1 MHSTFSKIFKR
12 VLDWFDLKIFH
23 KTSSS
28 NIQIDALDGIRGLAI
43 IFVLLSHFNN
53 YDFRLIPGFS
63 FSGIGKAGV
72 YLFFVLSS
80 FLLTSSFLIK
90 PAHDLKRVQTYKIY
104 FIRRFFRIFPLFT
117 LILIIS
123 LFFSQVLHTSFSF
136 YQITLSNFLN
146 HVLLQ
151 QGNSVL
157 WSIPVEFK
165 YYFVLPLVVIIFYLL
180 LKKRT
185 VPAIAFST
193 CIIILTMII
202 FPPEGSLEND
212 VSLIYYLPIFL
223 CGSLGALLHY
233 NFQKSLLKD
242 KIEMKIF
249 CEGIAVISSL
259 LVLTTIPNLYS
270 IIIGSIVSRT
280 YFSKYFLMYGIIWT
294 IFILGVLNGEGKLK
308 TLFSQ
313 KILRLIG
320 ICSFSIY
327 LWHSLVM
334 DFFINIL
341 NQNRTY
347 LISFII
353 VLAIFA
359 ISIFSYIYIEK
370 PFLSYG
376 VKNKLP

>member
-1 MHSTFSKIFKR
+1 MHSTFSKILKR

-23 KTSSS
+23 KISSS

-80 FLLTSSFLIK
+80 FLLTYSFLIK
-90 PAHDLKRVQTYKIY
+90 PANALKKVQTYKIY

-117 LILIIS
+117 LILIMS
-123 LFFSQVLHTSFSF
+123 LFLSQVLHTNFSS

-146 HVLLQ
+146 HLLLQ

-165 YYFVLPLVVIIFYLL
+165 YYFLLPLVVIIFYLL

-193 CIIILTMII
+193 VIVILTMII

-223 CGSLGALLHY
+223 CGSLGALLHH
-233 NFQKSLLKD
+233 NFQKSFLKD

-249 CEGIAVISSL
+249 CEGIAVIRFL
-259 LVLTTIPNLYS
+259 LVLTTIPNMYS
-270 IIIGSIVSRT
+270 LIIGSIVSRT

-308 TLFSQ
+308 TLF
-313 KILRLIG
+313 
-320 ICSFSIY
+320 
-327 LWHSLVM
+327 
-334 DFFINIL
+334 
-341 NQNRTY
+341 
-347 LISFII
+347 
-353 VLAIFA
+353 FA
-359 ISIFSYIYIEK
+359 KDIK
-370 PFLSYG
+370 TVRNL
-376 VKNKLP
+376 

>member
-1 MHSTFSKIFKR
+1 MHCTFSKIFKR
-12 VLDWFDLKIFH
+12 VSDWFDLNVFE

-53 YDFRLIPGFS
+53 YDFRVIPGFS

-80 FLLTSSFLIK
+80 FLLTNSFLIK
-90 PAHDLKRVQTYKIY
+90 PVSDIKKVQTYKIF

-123 LFFSQVLHTSFSF
+123 LFLSQVLHTSFSS
-136 YQITLSNFLN
+136 YQITLSNFFY
-146 HVLLQ
+146 HILLQ

-180 LKKRT
+180 FKKRT

-193 CIIILTMII
+193 VIILLTMII
-202 FPPEGSLEND
+202 FPPAGSLEND

-223 CGSLGALLHY
+223 CGSLGALLHH

-249 CEGIAVISSL
+249 CEGAAVISFL
-259 LVLTTIPNLYS
+259 LVLTTIPNMYS
-270 IIIGSIVSRT
+270 IIIGSNVSRT

-294 IFILGVLNGEGKLK
+294 TFILGVLNGEGKLK
-308 TLFSQ
+308 ALFSQ

-334 DFFINIL
+334 DFFMNIL

-347 LISFII
+347 IISFII
-353 VLAIFA
+353 VLAISA
-359 ISIFSYIYIEK
+359 ISIFSYIYIER
-370 PFLSYG
+370 PFLNYG
-376 VKNKLP
+376 KKNKMS